1 MTERAIVEAALFAA
15 GRPLDVTT
23 LARTCG
29 LSEAATKAHLEA
41 LAKDYEAHGSALEIA
56 LVAGKWTMQ
65 IRASYTERARTFAP
79 PELAK
84 EVVKTAALIA
94 YHQPLLQ
101 SKLTDM
107 VGAKAYDHVHD
118 LLDRDLITA
127 TPSGRTLEL
136 ATSKRF
142 SEFFGLTAKDPVEVK
157 RFLAAQAGT
166 GKIGGRA
173 VAP

>member
-1 MTERAIVEAALFAA
+1 MTEIAVVEAALFAA

-23 LARTCG
+23 LARTTG
-29 LSEAATKAHLEA
+29 LTEAATRLHLES
-41 LAKDYEAHGSALEIA
+41 LSVTYETRGSALEVA

-79 PELAK
+79 PELPR

-94 YHQPLLQ
+94 YHQPILQ

-107 VGAKAYDHVHD
+107 VGDKAYEHVHD
-118 LLDRDLITA
+118 LLERDLISA

-142 SEFFGLTAKDPVEVK
+142 SEFFGLKAKDAVEMK
-157 RFLAAQAGT
+157 RFLAAQGGT
-166 GKIGGRA
+166 GKVGGRA
-173 VAP
+173 ASP